1 MATLLPSILD
11 LVYADNWDAPEA
23 LSMRQALDAHF
34 GNEEPALTEADL
46 YIENKLWEQSLKR
59 ISKSLP
65 PNVLTAFA
73 ASNPVAT

>member
-1 MATLLPSILD
+1 MATLLAEYLD

-46 YIENKLWEQSLKR
+46 YIENKLWEQSLEEDQ
-59 ISKSLP
+59 
-65 PNVLTAFA
+65 
-73 ASNPVAT
+73 